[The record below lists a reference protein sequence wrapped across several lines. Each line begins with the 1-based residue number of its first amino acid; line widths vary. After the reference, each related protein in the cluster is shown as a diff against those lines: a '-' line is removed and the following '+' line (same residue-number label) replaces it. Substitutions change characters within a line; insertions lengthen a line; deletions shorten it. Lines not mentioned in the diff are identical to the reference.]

1 MRFPRAG
8 SVSDLQIK
16 IKDFTAGD
24 YIIIHINTFSNETH
38 HFLIVTKFWRNNT
51 IPPIFKMKPLV

>member
-8 SVSDLQIK
+8 SVSDLEIK

-24 YIIIHINTFSNETH
+24 YIIIHFNTFSDETLY
-38 HFLIVTKFWRNNT
+38 FPVLTKFWRNNT

>member
-24 YIIIHINTFSNETH
+24 YIIIHINTFSDEKQY
-38 HFLIVTKFWRNNT
+38 FSVVTKNSGE
-51 IPPIFKMKPLV
+51 IIVSPLYLK

>member
-8 SVSDLQIK
+8 SVSDLKIK

-24 YIIIHINTFSNETH
+24 YIIIHINTFSDEKQY
-38 HFLIVTKFWRNNT
+38 FSVVKKFWRNNSIT
-51 IPPIFKMKPLV
+51 LILKMKPLV